1 MAKYLTNGTEER
13 VCSGSQDEDIFH
25 TSRKEWQ
32 QELEATGHIV
42 SIVKK
47 QRVENGL
54 SAHFFFFTYSRIHG
68 MDYLYLG

>member
-1 MAKYLTNGTEER
+1 MAKYLTNGTEKR

-47 QRVENGL
+47 QRE
-54 SAHFFFFTYSRIHG
+54 SK
-68 MDYLYLG
+68 MDYQLTFSFLLIPGYMEWAIYI